1 MHVRTVTGVK
11 RPAPQAEADN
21 PHVAFVAVRRASSGW
36 RDRLRR
42 CKVLIDG
49 RVVGRLGPGE
59 FGRYEVAPGHH
70 VLAVAI
76 DWKRSPSFEVFGDG
90 DGDAGHVSTAY
101 IPLRPVP
108 YPGPPGADNEVMQPR
123 FGIVTRVIA
132 AVFALAGIG
141 AAMAMLGTGDASDRL
156 VLLPLAAGF
165 LVLAVGL
172 WAESTW
178 AWWAGAD
185 AVVLTVLLSRVL
197 NVPGGAGLV
206 WLGTVVGFVV
216 SEFQGWRDQVRVRP
230 AK

>member
-1 MHVRTVTGVK
+1 MQPGCDLRRQLREITEELEEQPWVSTIATFSPENVQEVGGRSEGY
-11 RPAPQAEADN
+11 RPAG
-21 PHVAFVAVRRASSGW
+21 HRR
-36 RDRLRR
+36 RR
-42 CKVLIDG
+42 
-49 RVVGRLGPGE
+49 
-59 FGRYEVAPGHH
+59 RY
-70 VLAVAI
+70 
-76 DWKRSPSFEVFGDG
+76 
-90 DGDAGHVSTAY
+90 AGHVSTAY

-141 AAMAMLGTGDASDRL
+141 AAMAILGTGDASDGL
-156 VLLPLAAGF
+156 VLLLLAAGF

-178 AWWAGAD
+178 AWWAGA
-185 AVVLTVLLSRVL
+185 AVVVLTVLLSRVL

-216 SEFQGWRDQVRVRP
+216 SGFQGWRDQVRVRP

>member
-1 MHVRTVTGVK
+1 VV
-11 RPAPQAEADN
+11 
-21 PHVAFVAVRRASSGW
+21 VAVRVRP
-36 RDRLRR
+36 R
-42 CKVLIDG
+42 
-49 RVVGRLGPGE
+49 
-59 FGRYEVAPGHH
+59 
-70 VLAVAI
+70 
-76 DWKRSPSFEVFGDG
+76 
-90 DGDAGHVSTAY
+90 DAGHSSAAH

-108 YPGPPGADNEVMQPR
+108 YPGSPGADNEVMQPR

-141 AAMAMLGTGDASDRL
+141 AAMAMLGTGDAFDRL
-156 VLLPLAAGF
+156 VLFLLGAGF

-178 AWWAGAD
+178 AWWAGA
-185 AVVLTVLLSRVL
+185 AVVVLTVLLSRVL

-216 SEFQGWRDQVRVRP
+216 SWFQGWRDRVRVRP

>member
-1 MHVRTVTGVK
+1 
-11 RPAPQAEADN
+11 
-21 PHVAFVAVRRASSGW
+21 
-36 RDRLRR
+36 
-42 CKVLIDG
+42 
-49 RVVGRLGPGE
+49 
-59 FGRYEVAPGHH
+59 
-70 VLAVAI
+70 
-76 DWKRSPSFEVFGDG
+76 
-90 DGDAGHVSTAY
+90 
-101 IPLRPVP
+101 
-108 YPGPPGADNEVMQPR
+108 
-123 FGIVTRVIA
+123 
-132 AVFALAGIG
+132 
-141 AAMAMLGTGDASDRL
+141 MAMLGTGDASDRL